1 MQRNGHE
8 ASTTKKVIHSQSIK
22 AQTQKK
28 SFSYHINTHI
38 VAKALVA
45 RQKVTENDSTPL
57 WSFPGL
63 HEDPRVDLQRTK
75 VLIFLHQAEMIYL
88 QLTQDLIVIILPKFK
103 FVQCHKHTTL
113 ILTAEQLPT
122 LIGALCEAL
131 ASALFLENENKSKAV
146 SNVLC

>member
-1 MQRNGHE
+1 M
-8 ASTTKKVIHSQSIK
+8 SVKKIN
-22 AQTQKK
+22 
-28 SFSYHINTHI
+28 FSYHINTHI
-38 VAKALVA
+38 VTKALVA
-45 RQKVTENDSTPL
+45 RQKVTKNDSTPL

-75 VLIFLHQAEMIYL
+75 VLIVFHKAEMIYL
-88 QLTQDLIVIILPKFK
+88 QLTQDLIIILPKFK

-131 ASALFLENENKSKAV
+131 APALFLENGNKSKEV
-146 SNVLC
+146 SNILC